1 MFLCRPLSIGSTPPR
16 TSCFIAILSL
26 FAILLP
32 LVGQK
37 AAQADEIRLLLFGD
51 SLTAGYGLSAS
62 DAFPEKLRAGLRAK
76 GLAVGVINSGV
87 SGDTTAAG
95 RSRMAW
101 ALGDKPQAV
110 VIELGANDGLR
121 GIDPAHTRANL
132 DTIIAR
138 FKSAGVR
145 VLIAGMRAPPNLGRE
160 YGAEFNSIFP
170 DLARKHRVALYPF
183 FLEGV
188 VARQDLN
195 QRDGIHPNAAG
206 VQIIVRNIL
215 PHVVKLLE
223 RRE

>member
-1 MFLCRPLSIGSTPPR
+1 MFLCRPLSIGSTLPR

-51 SLTAGYGLSAS
+51 SLTAGYGLPAS
-62 DAFPEKLRAGLRAK
+62 DAFPEILRAGLRAK
-76 GLAVGVINSGV
+76 GLAVRVINSGV

-95 RSRMAW
+95 RARMAW

-132 DTIIAR
+132 DAIIAR

-145 VLIAGMRAPPNLGRE
+145 VLLAGMRAPPNLGRE

-170 DLARKHRVALYPF
+170 DLAGKHRVALYPF

-188 VARQDLN
+188 VAHQDLN

-215 PHVVKLLE
+215 PYVVKLLE